1 MVPLVVVTS
10 RVASGLF
17 WVNLIGLESTDMSG
31 HSKWSKIKRK
41 KGANDAKRSK
51 VWARITRDLMIAAR
65 EGGGN
70 PDMNARLG
78 LAVEKAKAENMPKD
92 NIDRAIKRG
101 TGEIEG
107 ADYVEVTYEGYGPH
121 GVAFF
126 VEVLTDNTNR
136 SVAEIRHLFS
146 KMGGNLGTSGS
157 VAFQFDR
164 KGVIEIPTGSISESD
179 LFDIVAEAG
188 AEDLETDEDMYT
200 ITTSVESFGTV
211 VSALGDADVETE
223 STGLIRVPTTTTS
236 LAVDE
241 AGKVLRLIEML
252 EDLPD
257 VQAVFTTLE
266 LDEAALEAIS

>member
-1 MVPLVVVTS
+1 
-10 RVASGLF
+10 
-17 WVNLIGLESTDMSG
+17 MSG

-70 PDMNARLG
+70 PDMNARLA

-136 SVAEIRHLFS
+136 SVADIRHLFS

-157 VAFQFDR
+157 VAFQFER
-164 KGVIEIPTGSISESD
+164 KGVIEIPTEALPESD
-179 LFDIVAEAG
+179 LFDLVADAG
-188 AEDLETDEDMYT
+188 AEDLERDEDVYT
-200 ITTSVESFGTV
+200 ITTSVESFGPV
-211 VSALGDADVETE
+211 VSALSDADIEPETA
-223 STGLIRVPTTTTS
+223 GLIRVPTSTTALPS
-236 LAVDE
+236 ED

-252 EDLPD
+252 EDHQD
-257 VQAVFTTLE
+257 VQAVFTKLE
-266 LDEAALEAIS
+266 LNDAAIAAIS

>member
-1 MVPLVVVTS
+1 
-10 RVASGLF
+10 
-17 WVNLIGLESTDMSG
+17 MSG

-70 PDMNARLG
+70 PDMNARL
-78 LAVEKAKAENMPKD
+78 AMSVEKAKAENMPKD

-107 ADYVEVTYEGYGPH
+107 ADYVEVAYEGYGPH

-136 SVAEIRHLFS
+136 SVADIRHLFS

-164 KGVIEIPTGSISESD
+164 KGLIEVPAGSLSESD
-179 LFDIVAEAG
+179 LFDLVADAG
-188 AEDLETDEDMYT
+188 AEDLELDDDMFT
-200 ITTSVESFGTV
+200 ITTSVEAFGPV
-211 VSALGDADVETE
+211 VSALSDAEVEPE
-223 STGLIRVPTTTTS
+223 SASLVRIPSTTTALTP
-236 LAVDE
+236 DE
-241 AGKVLRLIEML
+241 AGKVMRLMEML
-252 EDLPD
+252 EDHQD

-266 LDEAALEAIS
+266 LDDAAIAAMS

>member
-1 MVPLVVVTS
+1 
-10 RVASGLF
+10 
-17 WVNLIGLESTDMSG
+17 MSG

-136 SVAEIRHLFS
+136 SVADIRHLFS

-164 KGVIEIPTGSISESD
+164 KGAIEIPVGSISESD
-179 LFDIVAEAG
+179 LFEIIADAG
-188 AEDLETDEDMYT
+188 AEDLETDDEVFT
-200 ITTSVESFGTV
+200 ITTSVESYGDV
-211 VSALGDADVETE
+211 VSALSDAEIETE
-223 STGLIRVPTTTTS
+223 SAGLIRIPTVTTS
-236 LAVDE
+236 LSVDD
-241 AGKVLRLIEML
+241 ASKVLRLIEML

-266 LDEAALEAIS
+266 LDEAALAALS